1 MVSQVRAART
11 PATDLA
17 AIIARGEDSG
27 HQFKRDITHVDGMA
41 AELAAFANMGGGL
54 LLIGVGDGG
63 VVSGLTLQN
72 LNLTRNGSPN
82 LAGLMLFGNAPHI
95 YLPAFTVKAVCFPG
109 TVLHDRQYLD
119 SETIEG
125 TLAQQYQHC
134 MAFLG
139 RNLHH
144 IQGDRGFNSPGQ
156 LEIPHHVLEE
166 IVVNALVH
174 RDYLISAPIR
184 LLIYTDRVEIVSP
197 GHLPNHLNTQQ
208 IRFGVSNLRNPALA
222 SHAFHMLPYHG
233 MGSGIIRALQ
243 DWPQIEFTDDRQG
256 DQFRVTLR
264 RLEMPVTTMSGK
276 MSEKVFT
283 VLHGD
288 STLTIPELAA
298 KPGVATRTIDRAPKQ
313 LQQENRV
320 VRVGHT
326 KGSLW
331 EVRRRCLRRHRH
343 CEHSVTLTALAK
355 IAILM
360 NGDAPCK

>member
-1 MVSQVRAART
+1 
-11 PATDLA
+11 
-17 AIIARGEDSG
+17 
-27 HQFKRDITHVDGMA
+27 MA

-144 IQGDRGFNSPGQ
+144 IQGDRGFNSPG
-156 LEIPHHVLEE
+156 
-166 IVVNALVH
+166 
-174 RDYLISAPIR
+174 
-184 LLIYTDRVEIVSP
+184 
-197 GHLPNHLNTQQ
+197 HLPNHLNTQQ

-264 RLEMPVTTMSGK
+264 RLEMPVTKMSGK

-298 KPGVATRTIDRAPKQ
+298 KLGVATRTIDRALKQ